1 MLINCVKWFI
11 KDFSKKDIQM
21 VSYTNVKFS
30 SAINNNLKMI
40 VMHRKKMGDKMIKLS
55 ISHIK
60 LVYTI

>member
-1 MLINCVKWFI
+1 
-11 KDFSKKDIQM
+11 M